1 MLLSSNITHR
11 GWQTQSIE
19 TGQPFSH
26 SLHCILPAFRN
37 SGPETRQCSALHTG
51 PSQPTVFI
59 SVKPAAK
66 IFVIASLMPN
76 EPCKYARFVKR
87 SWSTWKVEVFVVVS
101 LPSFLPYFRGVFLF
115 VLVGFFWS
123 YFPSYEVQKLAAIYK
138 IYNLKGMHIHMCL
151 CTQTSQKSRQVSFRE
166 WNSIA
171 GFWTQSSKVKK
182 GYLLAYPNDSLRLNY
197 IMQAMFFS
205 ERSQQSLYPTITKN
219 YY

>member
-26 SLHCILPAFRN
+26 SLHCSLPAFRN

-115 VLVGFFWS
+115 VLVGFFLVLFSLLWS
-123 YFPSYEVQKLAAIYK
+123 SKAGS
-138 IYNLKGMHIHMCL
+138 NLQNLQFKRYAHTYVPVHANKPEKSASLFQGMKFHRRIL
-151 CTQTSQKSRQVSFRE
+151 DSVLKSQK
-166 WNSIA
+166 
-171 GFWTQSSKVKK
+171 
-182 GYLLAYPNDSLRLNY
+182 RL
-197 IMQAMFFS
+197 FTGLS
-205 ERSQQSLYPTITKN
+205 
-219 YY
+219 